1 LTADPRGHCSAQSG
15 AALTR
20 ITMIQ
25 LDAYAM
31 IGRRGM
37 AAGIDTK
44 IGNHTFEL
52 LALLPI

>member
-1 LTADPRGHCSAQSG
+1 
-15 AALTR
+15 
-20 ITMIQ
+20 MIQ

-31 IGRRGM
+31 IGRQGM

>member
-1 LTADPRGHCSAQSG
+1 
-15 AALTR
+15 
-20 ITMIQ
+20 MIQ